1 MLLGP
6 YGKHL
11 GGSALKRAD
20 GFTRYLVIEYEVL
33 ERWHSEF
40 FVRLMKNSL
49 FY

>member
-1 MLLGP
+1 MSLST

-33 ERWHSEF
+33 EQ
-40 FVRLMKNSL
+40 VA
-49 FY
+49 